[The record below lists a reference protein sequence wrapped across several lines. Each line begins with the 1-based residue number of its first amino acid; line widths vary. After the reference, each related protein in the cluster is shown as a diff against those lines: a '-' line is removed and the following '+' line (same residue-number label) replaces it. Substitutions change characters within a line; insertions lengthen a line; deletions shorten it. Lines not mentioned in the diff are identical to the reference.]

1 MPAGGWI
8 CELLA
13 RQLQRHVSQQARR
26 ARLMPSAPTSEDD
39 RRDCSTDQPH
49 GKRVDEAQEQP
60 VAPVNASRLVKL
72 ALRVVLPG
80 DVHEERRDHY
90 RGQKADER
98 RARER
103 LGSCEPHLSP
113 RIHSMLLA
121 NAQVQLRRLE
131 PRGGGAMAPG
141 NAARRVGTMMRE
153 APSAATPR

>member
-1 MPAGGWI
+1 
-8 CELLA
+8 
-13 RQLQRHVSQQARR
+13 
-26 ARLMPSAPTSEDD
+26 MPSAPTSEDD

-121 NAQVQLRRLE
+121 NAQVQLRSLE
-131 PRGGGAMAPG
+131 APSEK
-141 NAARRVGTMMRE
+141 MRALRHTRQALNLMPL